1 MQRKAYVPGLA
12 LLVALASGCSAASG
26 SDGSS
31 TDSKGGVTKSAPAP
45 PGKYRTLP
53 EPCHAVARS
62 TLKDMLPG
70 AASLADADAAKEY
83 AGSADLTYDTDR
95 RVGCR
100 WKDETADGVRR
111 LTVDFERVVS
121 YDPTVSDD
129 DQTQQLYAKKEAAA
143 NLPAPRS
150 SAPASPSPSGP
161 PASPSA
167 SGSSA
172 PPTAKASGGSAGS
185 GAPVLAPGRPVSPSG
200 TPSPGG
206 TGPTTSPSPS
216 DGADPGGLQPRRLS
230 GLGDAAFINDVAS
243 QAGTGGGAGA
253 GQRTVTVVFRTSNV
267 IVTIEYAAQAMASA
281 AVPDSK
287 ELQEQAQAMA
297 GRLVEQFNE

>member
-45 PGKYRTLP
+45 AGKYRTLP
-53 EPCHAVARS
+53 EPCHAVSRS
-62 TLKDMLPG
+62 ALKDMLPG
-70 AASLADADAAKEY
+70 AAGLADADATKEY

-129 DQTQQLYAKKEAAA
+129 DQTQELYAKKEAAA

-150 SAPASPSPSGP
+150 SAPAASPTPSGS
-161 PASPSA
+161 PASPASPA
-167 SGSSA
+167 SKAAGGSGS
-172 PPTAKASGGSAGS
+172 
-185 GAPVLAPGRPVSPSG
+185 PVLAPGRAVSPSG
-200 TPSPGG
+200 TASPGG
-206 TGPTTSPSPS
+206 TPSAGGSGTP
-216 DGADPGGLQPRRLS
+216 GGTDPDGLQPRRLS
-230 GLGDAAFINDVAS
+230 GLGDAAFIDDVAS
-243 QAGTGGGAGA
+243 PAGTGGGAGA

-267 IVTIEYAAQAMASA
+267 IVTIEYTAQAMASA
-281 AVPDSK
+281 EVPDSK

-297 GRLVEQFNE
+297 GKLVEQFNE

>member
-31 TDSKGGVTKSAPAP
+31 TDSKGGVTKSAVAP

-53 EPCHAVARS
+53 EPCHAVSQSA
-62 TLKDMLPG
+62 LKDMLPG
-70 AASLADADAAKEY
+70 AAALPEADATKEY

-129 DQTQQLYAKKEAAA
+129 DQTQELYAKKETAA

-150 SAPASPSPSGP
+150 SAPAASASPSPSGS
-161 PASPSA
+161 PASGAP
-167 SGSSA
+167 GSPA
-172 PPTAKASGGSAGS
+172 PGGS
-185 GAPVLAPGRPVSPSG
+185 GAPVTPGHTASPSSG
-200 TPSPGG
+200 APSPGG
-206 TGPTTSPSPS
+206 TPSAGGTGAPSPS
-216 DGADPGGLQPRRLS
+216 GGAGPDGLQPRRLS
-230 GLGDAAFINDVAS
+230 GLGDAAFIDDVS
-243 QAGTGGGAGA
+243 SPAGTGGGAGA

-267 IVTIEYAAQAMASA
+267 IVTIEYTAQAMASA
-281 AVPDSK
+281 TVPDSK

-297 GRLVEQFNE
+297 GKLVEQFNE

>member
-26 SDGSS
+26 SDGST
-31 TDSKGGVTKSAPAP
+31 TDSKAGVPKTAVAP

-53 EPCHAVARS
+53 EPCRAVNKGV
-62 TLKDMLPG
+62 LEDMLPG
-70 AASLADADAAKEY
+70 AASLTDADAAKEL

-100 WKDETADGVRR
+100 WKDEASEAVRR

-129 DQTQQLYAKKEAAA
+129 DRTKELYAKKESAAH
-143 NLPAPRS
+143 LPAPQS
-150 SAPASPSPSGP
+150 ASPSPAATRTPSPTGAPPGATPSGATPSVPAGP
-161 PASPSA
+161 PTGAPSSASPSN
-167 SGSSA
+167 
-172 PPTAKASGGSAGS
+172 SAGK
-185 GAPVLAPGRPVSPSG
+185 
-200 TPSPGG
+200 
-206 TGPTTSPSPS
+206 
-216 DGADPGGLQPRRLS
+216 DGKEGLQPRRLS
-230 GLGDAAFINDVAS
+230 GLGDAAFLDDVS
-243 QAGTGGGAGA
+243 SPSGTDGGSAA

-267 IVTIEYAAQAMASA
+267 LVSIEYTAQATGSA

-287 ELQEQAQAMA
+287 ELQEQAQALA
-297 GRLVEQFNE
+297 GKLVEQFSE